1 MSLYFFTVKNTHFH
15 PDSTYTDEHLWDM
28 IRVDSVDAFNEVYN
42 RYWDILY
49 NVTLKR
55 LQVREVA
62 EEIVQDTFI
71 ILWEKRHQIAITV
84 LKHYLFAITRY
95 AVFHYIARQQ
105 TIASRMKALSHTPQL
120 SSNNNRDADIESLV
134 NDRLLLQLI
143 ETISN
148 ELPEKSR
155 QVFRYNKLFDYSI
168 LQAAK
173 TFDIS
178 PKTAEGHLTK
188 ALKTLRVKLN
198 TLYSTLL

>member
-1 MSLYFFTVKNTHFH
+1 MKNARIH
-15 PDSTYTDEHLWDM
+15 PDSTHTDQYLWDM
-28 IRVDSVDAFNEVYN
+28 IRTDSVDAFNEVYN
-42 RYWDILY
+42 RYWDMLY
-49 NVTLKR
+49 HVTLKR
-55 LQVREVA
+55 LQVKEVA

-71 ILWEKRHQIAITV
+71 ILWEKRHDIEISV

-95 AVFHYIARQQ
+95 AVFHYIAKQQ

-120 SSNNNRDADIESLV
+120 AGGHADLESLV
-134 NDRLLLQLI
+134 SDRLLLQLI

-155 QVFRYNKLFDYSI
+155 QVFRYNKLLDHSL

-188 ALKTLRVKLN
+188 ALKTLRVKLSA
-198 TLYSTLL
+198 LYGALL

>member
-1 MSLYFFTVKNTHFH
+1 MKNAHFH
-15 PDSTYTDEHLWDM
+15 PDSIHTDQYLWDM
-28 IRVDSVDAFNEVYN
+28 IRTDSVDAFNEVYN
-42 RYWDILY
+42 RYWDMLY
-49 NVTLKR
+49 HVTLKR
-55 LQVREVA
+55 LQVKEVA

-71 ILWEKRHQIAITV
+71 ILWEKRHDIEISV

-120 SSNNNRDADIESLV
+120 AGANANPAADLESLV

-155 QVFRYNKLFDYSI
+155 QVFRYNKLLDYSL

-188 ALKTLRVKLN
+188 ALKTLRVKLSA
-198 TLYSTLL
+198 LYSAVL

>member
-1 MSLYFFTVKNTHFH
+1 
-15 PDSTYTDEHLWDM
+15 M
-28 IRVDSVDAFNEVYN
+28 IKADSVDAFNEVYN

-49 NVTLKR
+49 HVTLKR
-55 LQVREVA
+55 LSVKEVA

-71 ILWEKRHQIAITV
+71 ILWEKRHQIEIST

-95 AVFHYIARQQ
+95 AVFHYLGRQQ
-105 TIASRMKALSHTPQL
+105 TIASRMKALAHTPQL
-120 SSNNNRDADIESLV
+120 SGNHAAEDIESLV

-143 ETISN
+143 ETVSN

-155 QVFRYNKLFDYSI
+155 QVFKYNKLLDYSI

-188 ALKTLRVKLN
+188 ALKTLRVKLS
-198 TLYSTLL
+198 TLYSVLV

>member
-1 MSLYFFTVKNTHFH
+1 
-15 PDSTYTDEHLWDM
+15 M
-28 IRVDSVDAFNEVYN
+28 IRTDSVDAFNEVYN
-42 RYWDILY
+42 RYWDMLY
-49 NVTLKR
+49 HVTLKR
-55 LQVREVA
+55 LQVKEVA

-71 ILWEKRHQIAITV
+71 ILWEKRHDIEISV

-120 SSNNNRDADIESLV
+120 AGANANPAADLESLV

-155 QVFRYNKLFDYSI
+155 QVFRYNKLLDYSL

-188 ALKTLRVKLN
+188 ALKTLRVKLSA
-198 TLYSTLL
+198 LYSAVL